1 MASLSASVMT
11 IRPPILSGIRVSK
24 AVLVINAGSSS
35 LKFAAFAVSDG
46 DQLALRLRGEIDR
59 IGAAG
64 RCLVRNAGGSALT
77 DESVQ
82 TTGHQD
88 ALSQLLDWLD
98 RHAAEFD
105 FAAVGHRVV
114 HGGTLFLKPV
124 IVDDV
129 VHERLQALIPLAP
142 LHQPFN
148 LDGIAAIRRLKPDLI
163 QVACFDTAFHHTMP
177 AVERAFALPY
187 DLTEQGIRRYG
198 FHGLSYDYIAG
209 VLPDHLGE
217 KAAARV
223 IVAHLGHGASLC
235 AMLGLRSVATT
246 MSFTPLDGLPMAT
259 RSGSIDPAIVLY
271 LMRAKTMDPD
281 SVSDLLHHRS
291 GLLGVSGISGD
302 MRDLLASNDP
312 RAEQA
317 IEMFVHRVNREI
329 GSLAAVLG
337 GVDALVFT
345 GGIGEKAGE
354 IRARICRKAAWLGI
368 RLNDAAN
375 ASDEA
380 RISDA
385 ASPVSVWVLPTNEEL
400 VIARQA
406 YALSSGG
413 AA

>member
-1 MASLSASVMT
+1 
-11 IRPPILSGIRVSK
+11 VSK
-24 AVLVINAGSSS
+24 AVLAINAGSSS
-35 LKFAAFAVSDG
+35 LKFAAFAVANG
-46 DQLALRLRGEIDR
+46 DQLALGLRGEIDR
-59 IGAAG
+59 IGTAG
-64 RCLVRNAGGSALT
+64 RLLVRNSGGSALT
-77 DESVQ
+77 DKTVQ
-82 TTGHQD
+82 TTGYQD
-88 ALSQLLDWLD
+88 ALSQLLSWLD
-98 RHAAEFD
+98 RHAAGLD

-114 HGGTLFLKPV
+114 HGGALFVKPV
-124 IVDDV
+124 IVDDI
-129 VHERLQALIPLAP
+129 VHERLQELIPLAP

-148 LDGIAAIRRLKPDLI
+148 LDGITACRKLKPGLI

-187 DLTEQGIRRYG
+187 DLTEQGVRRYG
-198 FHGLSYDYIAG
+198 FHGLSYDHIAS
-209 VLPDHLGE
+209 VLPNYLGK

-223 IVAHLGHGASLC
+223 IVGHLGHGVSLC
-235 AMLGLRSVATT
+235 GMVGLRSVATT

-271 LMRAKTMDPD
+271 LMRAKTMDAD

-291 GLLGVSGISGD
+291 GLLGVSGVSGD
-302 MRDLLASNDP
+302 MRDLLSSSDP

-329 GSLAAVLG
+329 GSLVAVLG

-354 IRARICRKAAWLGI
+354 IRSRICRKAAWLGI
-368 RLNDAAN
+368 KLDDTAN
-375 ASDEA
+375 TKDEA

-385 ASPVSVWVLPTNEEL
+385 VSPVSVWVIPTNEEL

-406 YALSSGG
+406 LALARNE